1 MKSNPPRKPG
11 VHEIKKGQAEEEQRP
26 ASCVEQRADS
36 GRASSLQHPQHKRLW
51 TSQARSGGLGLSNQG
66 ADRMHTKF
74 GKEPNRGNT
83 GRSQDL
89 REAEMCEPARHLRRE
104 CWLTLVL
111 DLRRRKARGHMYLS
125 NYLRIRQYMTRE
137 MILYRIDDNQL
148 PPRTDKRLATK
159 SYACAADAHASQG

>member
-66 ADRMHTKF
+66 VGRMHKVRQGT
-74 GKEPNRGNT
+74 EPWKHRNRF
-83 GRSQDL
+83 QDL
-89 REAEMCEPARHLRRE
+89 REAEMCKPAKVLRRE
-104 CWLTLVL
+104 C
-111 DLRRRKARGHMYLS
+111 
-125 NYLRIRQYMTRE
+125 
-137 MILYRIDDNQL
+137 
-148 PPRTDKRLATK
+148 
-159 SYACAADAHASQG
+159 